1 MVNNKNIK
9 KLVFLLSILAI
20 FSSFIH
26 KDLNEYGKW
35 LKFYG
40 LEDEDFKQVGMNK
53 PFKFDSF
60 GFDLNEKSIKLYEP
74 LFFYSPDSTYF
85 LDLDSY
91 SLVLDKDAKGNLT
104 WMGGDPEE
112 KVQLVKTN
120 DLSASTLLFFGT
132 EDFAET
138 AIWRNKYLFEIYGF
152 HIRNGKF
159 IPTIWKYNLES
170 KTLSEFESKKTFDS
184 RPNSYLIDVRLK
196 SIKQK

>member
-1 MVNNKNIK
+1 MKQAQRYTS
-9 KLVFLLSILAI
+9 FLLIILVLT
-20 FSSFIH
+20 SSRH

-40 LEDEDFKQVGMNK
+40 LEDGDFKQVGINK
-53 PFKFDSF
+53 PFKFDSA
-60 GFDLNEKSIKLYEP
+60 GFDLTEKSKKLYEP

-85 LDLDSY
+85 LDLNSY

-112 KVQLVKTN
+112 KVQLVKTK
-120 DLSASTLLFFGT
+120 DLSTSTLLFFGT